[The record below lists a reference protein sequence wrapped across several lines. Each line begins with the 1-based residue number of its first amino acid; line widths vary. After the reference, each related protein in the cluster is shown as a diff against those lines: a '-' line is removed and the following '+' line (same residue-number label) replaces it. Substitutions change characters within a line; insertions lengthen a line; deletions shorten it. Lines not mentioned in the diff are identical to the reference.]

1 MNLWGTGPFDNDAA
15 KDFTDEVLHDGD
27 YALAEAFDVVLDPD
41 MDFIEAEEGFRA
53 LAAAE
58 ILAAVLSQDTSRL
71 TDAGLRVWVQNA
83 DANALA
89 ALKTSALNALN
100 RVTSDHSE
108 LSELWED
115 REDMQ
120 AWQVEVKRLHSLLE

>member
-1 MNLWGTGPFDNDAA
+1 MNLWGTGPLDNDAA
-15 KDFTDEVLHDGD
+15 KDFVNEALHDGD

-53 LAAAE
+53 VAAAE
-58 ILAAVLSQDTSRL
+58 ILVAALTQDTSRL

-89 ALKTSALNALN
+89 ALKTSARNALK
-100 RVTSDHSE
+100 RVPSDQSE
-108 LSELWED
+108 LPDLWED
-115 REDMQ
+115 EEDLQ
-120 AWQVEVKRLHSLLE
+120 AWQAEIERLRGQL